1 MPSNNAIESTEIGS
15 KEIGSKE
22 IGSKEIGSKEIGST
36 AIRAKGIRKIG
47 SKANAY
53 GAESMPLNNR
63 LKLTAPSGHAFC
75 ISAVVGMCGRGAKKR
90 APRPAA

>member
-1 MPSNNAIESTEIGS
+1 MPSNKAIGSTEIESNEIGSEKIGSTEIEST
-15 KEIGSKE
+15 
-22 IGSKEIGSKEIGST
+22 T
-36 AIRAKGIRKIG
+36 IRASGIRKFG
-47 SKANAY
+47 SKANAI

-75 ISAVVGMCGRGAKKR
+75 FSAVVGMCGRGAKKR

>member
-1 MPSNNAIESTEIGS
+1 MPSNKAIESTEIRS

-22 IGSKEIGSKEIGST
+22 IEST
-36 AIRAKGIRKIG
+36 ANKASGIRKFG
-47 SKANAY
+47 SKANAI

-75 ISAVVGMCGRGAKKR
+75 FSAVVGMCGRGAKKR